1 MSKKVGVFCR
11 LNAVRS
17 PVLEA
22 LLANHNSEYSFF
34 SGGVLGEE
42 GAGLPEITNDFAKR
56 LRLSNLKSHR
66 NHIKNLEKKILEA
79 DFLLGADDLTCQM
92 LSQMY
97 PEKEFISIESR
108 ATELGIVLVDPINLV
123 GYDFDH
129 LLGKFLYCGFSSFR
143 ELGIHGNLFPISAL
157 IANKANIYEESKI
170 LLESLSTKGRQPL
183 IVDCNFK
190 FATKSNYSGLVPE
203 NQQFHFSTKSMIT
216 LNEADLV
223 SVSLIK
229 PSHEVTSW
237 EGFVTSP
244 EWSRWLHKLS
254 RSRPIILLCTPI
266 DIIEGEKHN
275 SFLEAL
281 CSDRLVYR
289 IS

>member
-1 MSKKVGVFCR
+1 MNRKVGVFCK

-22 LLANHNSEYSFF
+22 LLASHHSNYSFF

-92 LSQMY
+92 LLQMY
-97 PEKEFISIESR
+97 PEKKFISIESR
-108 ATELGIVLVDPINLV
+108 AKEMGIVLADPIDVV
-123 GYDFDH
+123 GYEFDY

-170 LLESLSTKGRQPL
+170 LLESLSTEGRQPL

-203 NQQFHFSTKSMIT
+203 NQQFHFTTKSMIT